1 MRISPFTCI
10 MPACASDRGTE
21 MTEHYIAWWNVE
33 NLFDTSTSA
42 TRPDWLQKKLS
53 AELKGWTAAVL
64 DRKCK
69 QLARVINVMNDGAG
83 PDILGVCEV
92 ESKSV
97 LDKLV
102 ASLDLPDRDY
112 GVRHHDTSDAR
123 GIDVAFIFDQ
133 NKFTADTKI
142 FDRVILKRNATRDIV
157 QANFKSKAGGNDL
170 ILIGNHW
177 PSRLGGRYESEPYR
191 ILAAET
197 LSYWLDRIPDF
208 MGFEAPVVVMG
219 DFNDDAF
226 DRSITDYA
234 LGVRDKTK
242 VASKR
247 STKPYLYNPSWKLYG
262 ENRGTHY
269 FDHWGVLDQI
279 MVNRPLVRTD
289 SKFKLVA
296 GSFNTFAPDF
306 IFKNNKPRRFS
317 RPAKKDF
324 DREGF
329 SDHLPV
335 FVKIKEV

>member
-1 MRISPFTCI
+1 
-10 MPACASDRGTE
+10 

-33 NLFDTSTSA
+33 NLFDTSTA
-42 TRPDWLQKKLS
+42 DTRPEWLQKKLKS
-53 AELKGWTAAVL
+53 ELKGWTAAVL

-69 QLARVINVMNDGAG
+69 QLARVINAMNDGAG

-92 ESKSV
+92 ESKAV

-102 ASLDLPDRDY
+102 AALNLPARDY

-123 GIDVAFIFDQ
+123 GIDVAFIYDKH
-133 NKFTADTKI
+133 KFEAEEKI

-157 QANFKSKAGGNDL
+157 QVNFKSKAGGNPL

-177 PSRLGGRYESEPYR
+177 PSRLGGRFASEPYR

-208 MGFEAPVVVMG
+208 MGFEAPVIVMG

-226 DRSITDYA
+226 DRSVTDYA
-234 LGVRDKTK
+234 LAIRDKKK

-247 STKPYLYNPSWKLYG
+247 SRKPYLYNLSWGLYG

-269 FDHWGVLDQI
+269 YDHWGVLDQI
-279 MVNRPLVRTD
+279 MINRPLARTD
-289 SKFKLVA
+289 TQYRLVD
-296 GSFNTFAPDF
+296 GSFDTFVEDF
-306 IFKNNKPRRFS
+306 MLKRGKPRRFS
-317 RPAKKDF
+317 RPSKSDY
-324 DREGF
+324 DRDGY
-329 SDHLPV
+329 SDHFPV
-335 FVKIKEV
+335 YVKIREKD

>member
-1 MRISPFTCI
+1 
-10 MPACASDRGTE
+10 
-21 MTEHYIAWWNVE
+21 MTDYYIAWWNVE
-33 NLFDTSTSA
+33 NLFDTSTST
-42 TRPDWLQKKLS
+42 TRPDWLQKKLN

-64 DRKCK
+64 DQKCK
-69 QLARVINVMNDGAG
+69 QLARVINAMNDGAG
-83 PDILGVCEV
+83 ADILGVCEV
-92 ESKSV
+92 ESKAV

-102 ASLDLPDRDY
+102 ASLNLPGRDY

-123 GIDVAFIFDQ
+123 GIDVAFIYDKH
-133 NKFTADTKI
+133 KFTADTKI

-157 QANFKSKAGGNDL
+157 QVNFKTKPGGKDL

-177 PSRLGGRYESEPYR
+177 PSRLGGRFESEPYR

-197 LSYWLDRIPDF
+197 LSYWLDRIPDK
-208 MGFEAPVVVMG
+208 MGSEVSVIVMG

-226 DRSITDYA
+226 DRSVVDYA
-234 LGVRDKTK
+234 LAVRDKKK

-247 STKPYLYNPSWKLYG
+247 SKKPYLYNLSWGLYG

-269 FDHWGVLDQI
+269 YNHWGVLDQI

-289 SKFKLVA
+289 SALRLID
-296 GSFNTFAPDF
+296 GSFDTFAPDF
-306 IFKNNKPRRFS
+306 VFKNAKPRRFS

-324 DREGF
+324 DRDGY

-335 FVKIKEV
+335 FVKISEL